1 MKQNWD
7 LYLNI
12 DLSTKV
18 KRKALRRK
26 THEIMGVILTHVKH
40 GYDPHTHESIG
51 LILTHMGALV

>member
-26 THEIMGVILTHVKH
+26 THEIMGVILTHVR
-40 GYDPHTHESIG
+40 
-51 LILTHMGALV
+51 ALVWSSHTWEHWCVSSHV